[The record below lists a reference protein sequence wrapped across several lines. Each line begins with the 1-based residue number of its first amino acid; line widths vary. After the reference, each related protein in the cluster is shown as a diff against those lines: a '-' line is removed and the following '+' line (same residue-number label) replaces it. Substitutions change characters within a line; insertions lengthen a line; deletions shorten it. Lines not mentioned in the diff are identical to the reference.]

1 MESRPYIKIRFPQ
14 APRPRGITL
23 SIPGGIERAL
33 RQNRLPEGAEAFLP
47 EMETWVVLADHP
59 AVVAVLSRLNPS
71 RESSV
76 QGDTDPDAWLW
87 RRHLQS
93 VQRWAAAL

>member
-1 MESRPYIKIRFPQ
+1 MESRPYLRIRFPLS
-14 APRPRGITL
+14 PRPRGVTL

-47 EMETWVVLADHP
+47 EADTWVVLAEHP
-59 AVVAVLSRLNPS
+59 AVAAVLSRWVTP
-71 RESSV
+71 RESPVEEDS
-76 QGDTDPDAWLW
+76 DPGASQW
-87 RRHLQS
+87 RRHLQA